1 MQGLGLGE
9 QTLPALRDRRQ
20 KAAPAFPGRSH
31 PIPPPWGGCSAW
43 GSGRH
48 LVPQLPALAPTP
60 THEVKVRATQGHPQ
74 PQTSPSPPGELYKE
88 TLMQPQQ
95 QQQLPEITL
104 SNTEDQSEPISMPSH
119 SCAQAGASSLSTE
132 NTGGRG
138 HTATSP
144 LAGPMLFQPSG
155 MHTGA
160 AVHAHCLCPRQPSA
174 VQHPRVTAGPC
185 QDPALQPWEF
195 GCKQPSH
202 RLGTQRSSDGAP
214 RAPVLIWFSSKHW
227 SPECQMQLFDKTQ
240 ETATLAQKCTKP

>member
-74 PQTSPSPPGELYKE
+74 PQTSPSPPGELYKK

-104 SNTEDQSEPISMPSH
+104 QAHLHAEPQLCPGWSIVSQHREHGWQRSHCHQPTCRPHAVPTLRDAYWGSCPCTLSVPRAAQRSAASQGHSRTMP
-119 SCAQAGASSLSTE
+119 GPSS
-132 NTGGRG
+132 
-138 HTATSP
+138 
-144 LAGPMLFQPSG
+144 
-155 MHTGA
+155 A
-160 AVHAHCLCPRQPSA
+160 AVGVWLQAALASPGN
-174 VQHPRVTAGPC
+174 TAF
-185 QDPALQPWEF
+185 L
-195 GCKQPSH
+195 
-202 RLGTQRSSDGAP
+202 
-214 RAPVLIWFSSKHW
+214 
-227 SPECQMQLFDKTQ
+227 
-240 ETATLAQKCTKP
+240 